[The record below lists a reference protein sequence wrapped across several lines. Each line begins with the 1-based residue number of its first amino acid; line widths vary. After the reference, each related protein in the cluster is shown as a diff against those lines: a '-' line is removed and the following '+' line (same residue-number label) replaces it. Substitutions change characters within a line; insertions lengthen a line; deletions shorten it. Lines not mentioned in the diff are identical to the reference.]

1 MGILDEDIARVREST
16 DLVALASEHL
26 ALRRVGQRYTGL
38 CPFHPEKT
46 PSFSINPEAGF
57 YYCFG
62 CGASGDAITFVREVE
77 HLDFVDAVER
87 LASLA
92 GIELRYDEA
101 RTSKDRERRG
111 RLTEVVGAAI
121 AFYHDLLVRSD
132 DAKRA
137 RGYLRTRNFDGDA
150 ARRFS
155 LGWAPEGFDALSRH
169 LQAQRFPRELIVE
182 AGLAFVNRANK
193 LQDQFRGR
201 LMFPIFDVRGEPV
214 GFGGRTLGTDP
225 RKYMNSP
232 ETPIY
237 HKSRLLYGLNW
248 AKGEIVARGDVI
260 ICEGYTDVMAF
271 ALAGAPNAVA
281 TCGTALAD
289 EHFGVLK
296 NFARRIVLSYDA
308 DAAGRS
314 AAEKWYQW
322 EQRFDIEVRVAA
334 LPRGR
339 DPADVWHD
347 DPSALLQAL
356 QGAKPFLQFRLDRV
370 LEAADVSTVEGRAR
384 AAAAAVPVLGE
395 HPNELVREGY
405 IERVAGTLGLPH
417 SWFKD
422 ELSRVGDPRRRAYA
436 NANPP
441 QHGRGDV
448 EALDRREVEAL
459 RVAVHA
465 PEHVALLLDPA
476 LFTSATTREAFDAL
490 LTASTLHD
498 AMESAG
504 PQARRLLER
513 LVVEQ
518 LELGD
523 DAEAYAIEV
532 VANLVEVAAQRRLNE
547 LVARGDDRSSDLK
560 HLLDQLVCERDRADW
575 VAAERRAGELL
586 PWVVGHSE
594 AGVP

>member
-1 MGILDEDIARVREST
+1 VGILDDDIARVREST

-26 ALRRVGQRYTGL
+26 ALKRVGQRYTGL

-46 PSFSINPEAGF
+46 PSFSINPVAGF

-87 LASLA
+87 LASRA
-92 GIELRYDEA
+92 GIELHYDEA
-101 RTSKDRERRG
+101 RVSKDRERRT
-111 RLTEVVGAAI
+111 RLTEVVAAAV
-121 AFYHDLLVRSD
+121 AFYHDLLLRSD
-132 DAKRA
+132 DAKRP
-137 RGYLRTRNFDGDA
+137 RGYLRSRGFDGEA

-155 LGWAPEGFDALSRH
+155 VGWAPEGFDVLSQY
-169 LQAQRFPRELIVE
+169 LQQQRFGRELILE

-201 LMFPIFDVRGEPV
+201 LMFPIFDVRGEAV
-214 GFGGRTLGTDP
+214 GFGGRTLGTDT

-296 NFARRIVLSYDA
+296 NFARRVILAYDA

-322 EQRFDIEVRVAA
+322 EQRLDIEVRVAA
-334 LPRGR
+334 LARGR
-339 DPADVWHD
+339 DPAEVWRD
-347 DPSALLQAL
+347 DPAALLDAL
-356 QGAKPFLQFRLDRV
+356 ARAKPFLQFRLDRV
-370 LEAADVSTVEGRAR
+370 LEAADMSTVEGRAR
-384 AAAAAVPVLGE
+384 AAAAAVPVLAE

-405 IERVAGTLGLPH
+405 IERVAGTLGVSH

-422 ELSRVGDPRRRAYA
+422 ELTRSGQTGRHSPAVATPR
-436 NANPP
+436 PP
-441 QHGRGDV
+441 GHDLEG
-448 EALDRREVEAL
+448 LDRRELEAL
-459 RVAVHA
+459 RVAVHS
-465 PEHVALLLDPA
+465 PELVAALLDPA
-476 LFTSATTREAFDAL
+476 LFTSDTTRDAFDAL
-490 LTASTLHD
+490 LSTSTLHD
-498 AMESAG
+498 AIEAASPA
-504 PQARRLLER
+504 ARRLLER

-518 LELGD
+518 LDQGD
-523 DAEAYAIEV
+523 GADAYAIEV
-532 VANLVEVAAQRRLNE
+532 VSNLVEIAAQRRLNE
-547 LVARGDDRSSDLK
+547 LVADGDDRSSALK
-560 HLLDQLVCERDRADW
+560 HLLDQLVCDRDRGDW
-575 VAAERRAGELL
+575 VATEHYAGELL
-586 PWVVGHSE
+586 PWVVGRFE
-594 AGVP
+594 AGVT

>member
-1 MGILDEDIARVREST
+1 MGIVEEDIARVREST
-16 DLVALASEHL
+16 DLVALAGEHL

-87 LASLA
+87 LAARA
-92 GIELRYDEA
+92 GIQLRYDEV
-101 RTSKDRERRG
+101 RVSKDRERRT
-111 RLTEVVGAAI
+111 RLTEVVGEAV
-121 AFYHDLLVRSD
+121 AFYHDLLLRSD

-137 RGYLRTRNFDGDA
+137 RGYLRSRGFEGDA

-155 LGWAPEGFDALSRH
+155 LGWAPDAFDTLSTH
-169 LQAQRFPRELIVE
+169 LQKQRFARELIVE

-296 NFARRIVLSYDA
+296 NFARRVVLAYDA

-339 DPADVWHD
+339 DPAEVWRD
-347 DPSALLQAL
+347 DASALLDAL
-356 QGAKPFLQFRLDRV
+356 AHAKPFLQFRLDRV
-370 LEAADVSTVEGRAR
+370 LEAGDLSTVEGRAR
-384 AAAAAVPVLGE
+384 VAAAAVPVLAE

-405 IERVAGTLGLPH
+405 IERVAGPLGVPH
-417 SWFKD
+417 SWFKN
-422 ELSRVGDPRRRAYA
+422 ELVRAGGATPRVQPEAPPKRAES
-436 NANPP
+436 
-441 QHGRGDV
+441 DV
-448 EALDRREVEAL
+448 EGLDRRELEAL

-465 PEHVALLLDPA
+465 PELVAALLDPS
-476 LFTSATTREAFDAL
+476 LFTSSTTRDAFDAL
-490 LTASTLHD
+490 LSSSTLRD
-498 AMESAG
+498 AIENA
-504 PQARRLLER
+504 PPAARRLLER
-513 LVVEQ
+513 MVVEQ
-518 LELGD
+518 VDLGEH
-523 DAEAYAIEV
+523 AEAYSIEV
-532 VANLVEVAAQRRLNE
+532 VANLVEIAAQRRLNE
-547 LVARGDDRSSDLK
+547 LVAEGDDRSSMLK
-560 HLLDQLVCERDRADW
+560 HLLDQLVSERDRGDW
-575 VAAERRAGELL
+575 NAAERSANELL
-586 PWVVGHSE
+586 PWVVGRSE

>member
-1 MGILDEDIARVREST
+1 MGILDEDIARIREST
-16 DLVALASEHL
+16 DLVALAGEHL
-26 ALRRVGQRYTGL
+26 ALKRVGQRYTGL

-77 HLDFVDAVER
+77 HLDFVAAVER
-87 LASLA
+87 LAARA
-92 GIELRYDEA
+92 GIQLRYDEA
-101 RTSKDRERRG
+101 RVSKDRERRT
-111 RLTEVVGAAI
+111 RLTEVVGAAV
-121 AFYHDLLVRSD
+121 AFYHDLLLRSD

-137 RGYLRTRNFDGDA
+137 RGYLRSRGFDGDA

-155 LGWAPEGFDALSRH
+155 VGWAPEGFDALSRH
-169 LQAQRFPRELIVE
+169 LQSQRFSRELIVE

-193 LQDQFRGR
+193 LQDQFRAR

-271 ALAGAPNAVA
+271 ALGGAPNAVA

-296 NFARRIVLSYDA
+296 NFARRIILAYDA

-334 LPRGR
+334 LPRGH
-339 DPADVWHD
+339 DPAEVWRD
-347 DPSALLQAL
+347 DPSALLDAL
-356 QGAKPFLQFRLDRV
+356 AQAKPFLQFRLDRV
-370 LEAADVSTVEGRAR
+370 LEAGDLSSVEGRAR
-384 AAAAAVPVLGE
+384 VAAAAVPVLAE

-405 IERVAGTLGLPH
+405 IERVAGTLGVPH
-417 SWFKD
+417 GWFKNELARGGGGKPRD
-422 ELSRVGDPRRRAYA
+422 EPRARPERAA
-436 NANPP
+436 
-441 QHGRGDV
+441 RDV
-448 EALDRREVEAL
+448 EGLDRRELEAL

-465 PEHVALLLDPA
+465 PELVATLLDPA
-476 LFTSATTREAFDAL
+476 LFTSSTTRDAFDAL
-490 LTASTLHD
+490 LSSSTLHE
-498 AMESAG
+498 AIESA
-504 PQARRLLER
+504 PDAARRLLER
-513 LVVEQ
+513 MVVEQ
-518 LELGD
+518 IDLGEQ
-523 DAEAYAIEV
+523 AEAYSIEV
-532 VANLVEVAAQRRLNE
+532 IANLVEIAAQRRLNE
-547 LVARGDDRSSDLK
+547 LVAEGDDRSSMLK
-560 HLLDQLVCERDRADW
+560 HLLDQLVSERDRGDW
-575 VAAERRAGELL
+575 NAAERSANELL
-586 PWVVGHSE
+586 TWVVGRSE

>member
-1 MGILDEDIARVREST
+1 VGILDDDIARVREST

-26 ALRRVGQRYTGL
+26 ALKRVGQRYTGL

-46 PSFSINPEAGF
+46 PSFSINPEAGL

-87 LASLA
+87 LASRA
-92 GIELRYDEA
+92 GIELHYDEA
-101 RTSKDRERRG
+101 RVSKDRERRT
-111 RLTEVVGAAI
+111 RLTEVVAAAI
-121 AFYHDLLVRSD
+121 AFYHDLLLRSD
-132 DAKRA
+132 DAKQP
-137 RGYLRTRNFDGDA
+137 RGYLRSRGFDGDA

-155 LGWAPEGFDALSRH
+155 LGWAPEGFDVLSRH
-169 LQAQRFPRELIVE
+169 LQQQRFARDVIVE

-193 LQDQFRGR
+193 LQDQFRSR

-214 GFGGRTLGTDP
+214 GFGGRTLGADGP
-225 RKYMNSP
+225 KYKNSP

-296 NFARRIVLSYDA
+296 NFARRIVLAYDA

-334 LPRGR
+334 LARGR

-347 DPSALLQAL
+347 DASSLLDALAD
-356 QGAKPFLQFRLDRV
+356 AKPFLQFRIDRV
-370 LEAADVSTVEGRAR
+370 LEAADMSTVEGRAR
-384 AAAAAVPVLGE
+384 AAAAAVPVLSE

-405 IERVAGTLGLPH
+405 IERVAGTLGVSH
-417 SWFKD
+417 GWFKD
-422 ELSRVGDPRRRAYA
+422 ELVR
-436 NANPP
+436 
-441 QHGRGDV
+441 RGDTRRPTKADV
-448 EALDRREVEAL
+448 PPEPAGRELEGLDRRELEAL

-465 PEHVALLLDPA
+465 PELVAALLDPV
-476 LFTSATTREAFDAL
+476 LFTSPTTRDAFDAL
-490 LTASTLHD
+490 LSTSTLHD
-498 AMESAG
+498 AIEAAG
-504 PQARRLLER
+504 PVARRLLER

-518 LELGD
+518 LDGGEHA
-523 DAEAYAIEV
+523 DAYSIEV
-532 VANLVEVAAQRRLNE
+532 VANLVEIAAQRRLNE
-547 LVARGDDRSSDLK
+547 LVASADDRSSALK
-560 HLLDQLVCERDRADW
+560 HLLDQLVCERDRGDW
-575 VAAERRAGELL
+575 VAAEHYAGELL
-586 PWVVGHSE
+586 PWVVGRSE
-594 AGVP
+594 AGVT